1 MSPFVIIK
9 VNGRE
14 WRSAVCFEGG
24 KRPHWTLQF
33 MDIEVINM
41 EHEIYIEVRDNDPFR
56 TEMLGHVTTRI
67 NFFAVPGGRKEW
79 LELFYMGSPAGKIHF
94 RSEFLPQLVPV
105 AVVERPVVMAPPVFV
120 QQPVA

>member
-33 MDIEVINM
+33 MDIEVLNM
-41 EHEIYIEVRDNDPFR
+41 EHEIYIEVRDNDPYR

-94 RSEFLPQLVPV
+94 RSEFVP
-105 AVVERPVVMAPPVFV
+105 
-120 QQPVA
+120 

>member
-1 MSPFVIIK
+1 
-9 VNGRE
+9 
-14 WRSAVCFEGG
+14 
-24 KRPHWTLQF
+24 
-33 MDIEVINM
+33 MDIEVMNM